1 MLPPLSS
8 NRKTETATT
17 VSLVVEDLSKKL
29 THHFTTLH
37 HCLNF
42 LTQEYDTNWSGWFQ
56 GNGYFQHWITFIY
69 RAPMAAID
77 SRKRQNGESVHQD
90 DWMISFWDTISQHVQ
105 NHNGQQH
112 STACTVQRRIF
123 LHQKVNDCLNIKERN
138 PWQANDAHNS
148 KTLKVCKFRLSTLKK
163 NLLLISSLT
172 DTPITS
178 ILCDSNLQQMV
189 CRQFTVKIMQNLTIS
204 TLFLPMCTTKILP
217 SCTASSSFWSWFCN
231 YSFTCR

>member
-17 VSLVVEDLSKKL
+17 VSLVVEDLPKKL

-42 LTQEYDTNWSGWFQ
+42 LTQEYDTNWSRWFQ

-90 DWMISFWDTISQHVQ
+90 DWMMSFWDTISQHVQ

-163 NLLLISSLT
+163 KFAFNFLT
-172 DTPITS
+172 DRHTHNFHFVWLKLATNGMQTVHSKNNAKPYNFYSVSSYVHHKNSS
-178 ILCDSNLQQMV
+178 ILHCL
-189 CRQFTVKIMQNLTIS
+189 
-204 TLFLPMCTTKILP
+204 
-217 SCTASSSFWSWFCN
+217 
-231 YSFTCR
+231 